1 MDKLKIAVYLDADYK
16 PQVGGGYSYASKL
29 VELIDQYAFEERIE
43 IVFIS
48 EAKLGTNSFS
58 KSFLHIP
65 KNQFIS
71 ECWSFGKKLRL
82 KISSLL
88 PSGTKM
94 MKEMIEAQQS
104 AINAKVVS
112 FLHENAIDLIYYLK
126 PESNP
131 YNMPYIMTHW
141 DLGHKTMFAFPEATQ
156 DGNFEKREKYHRIEL
171 QKAFAIFTESET
183 SIDELVFHE
192 RIDKARIFVLPLMP
206 GKVVGIDVSL
216 AVQSDILKK
225 WSLENGQFYFYPAQ
239 FWAHKNHYALVQAFA
254 IVSQKNPNVKLVL
267 SGSDKGNKKYIEE
280 LVSQLNLSEK
290 VLFVGFISDEEVFA
304 LYKNAIALVMP
315 TLLGPTNM
323 PLLEAHALGC
333 PVLCSNLSGHQRQM
347 GDKATYFNPI
357 DPSDIAEKM
366 CGTILRHTS
375 YEDTTNYG
383 QILNDHFIKLLPFRR
398 TFGH

>member
-29 VELIDQYAFEERIE
+29 IELIDQHAFEERIE

-192 RIDKARIFVLPLMP
+192 RIDKARMFVLPLMP
-206 GKVVGIDVSL
+206 GKVVGMDVSL
-216 AVQSDILKK
+216 AMQSDILKK

-239 FWAHKNHYALVQAFA
+239 FWAHKNHYALVHAFA
-254 IVSQKNPNVKLVL
+254 LVSQKNPNVKLVL
-267 SGSDKGNKKYIEE
+267 SGSDKGNKKYIEK
-280 LVSQLNLSEK
+280 LVSKLNLSEK

-304 LYKNAIALVMP
+304 LYKNAIAVVMP

-323 PLLEAHALGC
+323 PLLEAHA
-333 PVLCSNLSGHQRQM
+333 VL
-347 GDKATYFNPI
+347 
-357 DPSDIAEKM
+357 
-366 CGTILRHTS
+366 
-375 YEDTTNYG
+375 
-383 QILNDHFIKLLPFRR
+383 
-398 TFGH
+398 

>member
-29 VELIDQYAFEERIE
+29 VELIDQHAFEERIE

-126 PESNP
+126 PESSP

-183 SIDELVFHE
+183 SVDELVFHE
-192 RIDKARIFVLPLMP
+192 RIDKARMFVLPLMP
-206 GKVVGIDVSL
+206 GKVVGMDVSL
-216 AVQSDILKK
+216 AMQSDILKK

-254 IVSQKNPNVKLVL
+254 LVSQKNPNVKLVL
-267 SGSDKGNKKYIEE
+267 SGSDKGNKKYIEK
-280 LVSQLNLSEK
+280 LVSKLNLSEK

-333 PVLCSNLSGHQRQM
+333 PVLCSNLPGHQRQM